1 MLFYKLYKDK
11 EGRKV
16 SFLQGNEACLEA
28 ALVAGVRFYAGYPIT
43 PSSEIAAVAAEKFPM
58 YGGKFIQMEDEISSM
73 ATIIG
78 ASMAGSKCLTATS
91 GPGFSLKQENI
102 GYAVINEVPC
112 LIVNVQRAGP
122 STGLPTQVS
131 QGDVMQSRWGTH
143 GDHPIIVLSPS
154 SVQEVVETTILAV
167 NFSEKYRTPV
177 ILLLD
182 ETVGHMR
189 EKVVLPLESE
199 IKIEERPKATV
210 KPEDYKPFDDEFGLV
225 PPFAEFGSDY
235 RYIITGLTHDKNG
248 FPTTNP
254 EEVTALLDRLHNKIY
269 KNLDDI
275 IRVKKFNTDDADI
288 LLISYGTP
296 TRSCIGAME
305 KAREKGRKVGVL
317 QLITIWPFCDD
328 IINKLAEKIKK
339 IFVVELNMGQIVLEV
354 ERAVSGKAEVK
365 GILKYDGGFI
375 SPEEIIKGIEE
386 KGSKI

>member
-11 EGRKV
+11 NGRNV

-28 ALVAGVRFYAGYPIT
+28 ALVAGIRFFAGYPIT
-43 PSSEIAAVAAEKFPM
+43 PSSEIAAAAAEKFPM

-73 ATIIG
+73 AAIIG
-78 ASMAGSKCLTATS
+78 ASMTGAKVLTATS

-102 GYAVINEVPC
+102 GYAVINEIPC
-112 LIVNVQRAGP
+112 IIVNVQRAGP

-131 QGDVMQSRWGTH
+131 QGDVMQCRWGTH

-167 NFSEKYRTPV
+167 NLSEKYRSPV
-177 ILLLD
+177 ILLMD

-199 IKIEERPKATV
+199 IEIEKRPKPTV
-210 KPEDYKPFDDEFGLV
+210 KPEDYKPFDDRFGQV

-235 RYIITGLTHDKNG
+235 RYIITGLTHDVNG
-248 FPTTNP
+248 FPTTK
-254 EEVTALLDRLHNKIY
+254 EDEVIALLDRLHNKIY
-269 KNLDDI
+269 DNLDDI
-275 IRVKKFNTDDADI
+275 IKVKKYNTEDADI

-305 KAREKGRKVGVL
+305 EAREKGYKIGVL

-328 IINKLAEKIKK
+328 IIKELAKKIKK
-339 IFVVELNMGQIVLEV
+339 MFVVELNMGQIVLEV
-354 ERAVSGKAEVK
+354 ERAVAGEAEVN
-365 GILKYDGGFI
+365 GINKYDGGFI
-375 SPEEIIKGIEE
+375 SPDEILNEIIK
-386 KGSKI
+386 